1 MSGFTRRSTND
12 QNIQIVAILSID
24 LVSGQAI
31 GLTRERTEIT
41 VEFNYPVG
49 GIYVT
54 PSVGEQ
60 WYVERQQLVW
70 RLRNRIPFNDHTAN
84 IKTAPGQTKIGSSRG
99 PLELVG
105 SAVRL
110 HNPLVSY
117 TCTTS
122 ERPEAPEVGTT
133 VFDTTLGQPVW
144 FDGTTWK
151 ETSGGGGG
159 GPSDPVT
166 WDSVTDKPST
176 FPPSTHTHSYTTL
189 TDRPT
194 LGTAAA
200 TNSNAYATASQGT
213 KADTAVQPE
222 ALAPVAISGSYND
235 LLDKPSSLDGAD
247 GADGTNGID
256 GTNGTDGVDGQSAYD
271 IAVVNGF
278 VGTESQWLESLR
290 GFIRITQSQ
299 YDALSDKT
307 GVYIVV
313 A

>member
-151 ETSGGGGG
+151 ETSGGGG
-159 GPSDPVT
+159 
-166 WDSVTDKPST
+166 
-176 FPPSTHTHSYTTL
+176 
-189 TDRPT
+189 
-194 LGTAAA
+194 
-200 TNSNAYATASQGT
+200 
-213 KADTAVQPE
+213 
-222 ALAPVAISGSYND
+222 
-235 LLDKPSSLDGAD
+235 
-247 GADGTNGID
+247 
-256 GTNGTDGVDGQSAYD
+256 TDGVDGQSAYD

-290 GFIRITQSQ
+290 GFIRVTQSQ

-313 A
+313 D